1 MKTNMEIKRTKYY
14 DMFKF
19 KKENREINQNK
30 VMSLKSK
37 LLENGRQIIPIICNR
52 EMEIIDGQHRFEA
65 LKELNW
71 EIMYYIDEAVTT
83 NDLISINNTQK
94 NWGMLDYIHFYASSG
109 DETYKKI
116 EKLCRE
122 YDELPLKAILAAV
135 GAKYIKERR
144 VKAGELQFSDEEF
157 AEGEKCLEFLR
168 RINKDI
174 KIRINNQAIFFFLV
188 VKVYYLEDIDRER
201 LYESIVKNY
210 GTENYGTAI
219 QCSMVLEHWYNHR
232 LRTYRYISNE
242 ILPKR

>member
-1 MKTNMEIKRTKYY
+1 MEIKRTKNYEI
-14 DMFKF
+14 FKF
-19 KKENREINQNK
+19 KKENREINYNK
-30 VMSLKSK
+30 VLSLKNK
-37 LLENGRQIIPIICNR
+37 LIENGRQIVPIICNK
-52 EMEIIDGQHRFEA
+52 ELEVIDGQHRLEA
-65 LKELNW
+65 LKELDW
-71 EIMYYIDEAVTT
+71 DVMYYIDEAVTT

-94 NWGMLDYIHFYASSG
+94 NWGMMDYMHFYASSG
-109 DETYKKI
+109 NETYKKL
-116 EKLCRE
+116 EYLCKE

-144 VKAGELQFSDEEF
+144 VKNGELNFTEEEF

-168 RINKDI
+168 KISKDI
-174 KIRINNQAIFFFLV
+174 KIRINNQSIFFFLV
-188 VKVYYLEDIDRER
+188 VKTYYLKDIDRER
-201 LYESIVKNY
+201 LYESIIKNY